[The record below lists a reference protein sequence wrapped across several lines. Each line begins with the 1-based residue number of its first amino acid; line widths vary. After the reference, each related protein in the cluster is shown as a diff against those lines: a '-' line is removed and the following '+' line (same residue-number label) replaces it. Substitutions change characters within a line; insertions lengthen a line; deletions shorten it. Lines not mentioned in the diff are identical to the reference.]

1 MFNWLNN
8 YADLIQGFAAIVA
21 LFISIGSSSIAWYQ
35 NKKQLAKA
43 QEELN
48 QSKYQIERESAKN
61 VSAWYAGGADK
72 KNANREGMIISNL
85 SETPI
90 YNVSLEKSMGG
101 PMKRVALLPPG
112 MWFFEKRKEETHL
125 GSDKWKDPVQLVKDL
140 ESSTGYCFW
149 EANGAKIP
157 VKTILKFSESDVTLC
172 FRDNNGRDWV
182 NENGELR

>member
-72 KNANREGMIISNL
+72 KNANREGIIISNL

-101 PMKRVALLPPG
+101 PTKRVALLPPG
-112 MWFFEKRKEETHL
+112 MWFVERRKEETHL

-140 ESSTGYCFW
+140 ESSTGYYFW

-182 NENGELR
+182 NENGKLR